1 MKTGIRVT
9 LRLGAGI
16 FALIAL
22 SPEQTYAQGN
32 NPNAYPNPYQL
43 QENWAKLPP
52 GRTWGSTIGIE
63 IDPDGKSL
71 WTFDRCAA
79 LNCRGSTLD
88 PIMKFDPNGVMQIK
102 FGSGLVNDPHGFHVD
117 REGNVWVSDTVAENG
132 KGQTVIKF
140 SKEGKVLMTLGT
152 PGVTGDANST
162 DAFDQPT
169 DIYVAPNGDIFV
181 SQGHGARPTDRIL
194 KFSKDGKFIK
204 SWGKRGNGPGEF
216 DTPHQLAMDSTGRLF
231 VADRVNNRIQIFDQ
245 DGKLLEEWKQFGRP
259 SGLYIDRNDNLYS
272 ADHQSG
278 DTDGKVNPGFK
289 KGIRVGSAKDGK
301 VAAFIPEI
309 APDANMPEGIAA
321 DSSGI
326 IYGCLKT
333 KFDNNDGEGHR
344 RPASMRCGLGAG
356 WRGASVRLCQ
366 ETDESSIHCSKQ
378 HTSSGSGVSALH
390 PG

>member
-22 SPEQTYAQGN
+22 SAEQTYAQGN

-169 DIYVAPNGDIFV
+169 DIYVALNGDIFV

-216 DTPHQLAMDSTGRLF
+216 DTPHHWLWIRQAACSSLIGSTIAYRSLIRTEHSSRNGNSS
-231 VADRVNNRIQIFDQ
+231 VARVGYISIGTTISIRPTISRATRTARSTPASRRAFASAAQ
-245 DGKLLEEWKQFGRP
+245 KTARWRP
-259 SGLYIDRNDNLYS
+259 SFPKLRLTPTCRKALPRTRRAS
-272 ADHQSG
+272 SMA
-278 DTDGKVNPGFK
+278 
-289 KGIRVGSAKDGK
+289 VGP
-301 VAAFIPEI
+301 V
-309 APDANMPEGIAA
+309 
-321 DSSGI
+321 
-326 IYGCLKT
+326 T
-333 KFDNNDGEGHR
+333 
-344 RPASMRCGLGAG
+344 
-356 WRGASVRLCQ
+356 
-366 ETDESSIHCSKQ
+366 
-378 HTSSGSGVSALH
+378 
-390 PG
+390 

>member
-22 SPEQTYAQGN
+22 SAEPTYAQGN

-88 PIMKFDPNGVMQIK
+88 PIMKFDANGVMQIK
-102 FGSGLVNDPHGFHVD
+102 FGGGLVNDPHGFHVD
-117 REGNVWVSDTVAENG
+117 REGNVWVSDTVAEG
-132 KGQTVIKF
+132 HKGQTVIKF
-140 SKEGKVLMTLGT
+140 SKDGKVLMTLGQ
-152 PGVTGDANST
+152 PGVTGDSNST

-169 DIYVAPNGDIFV
+169 DIFVAPNGDIFV

-194 KFSKDGKFIK
+194 KFSKDGKYIK

-216 DTPHQLAMDSTGRLF
+216 DTPHKLAMDSTGRLF
-231 VADRVNNRIQIFDQ
+231 VADRVNSRIQD
-245 DGKLLEEWKQFGRP
+245 LRP
-259 SGLYIDRNDNLYS
+259 RWEIPRGMETVRPPERAIYDRNDNLYS

-278 DTDGKVNPGFK
+278 DSDGKVNPGFK
-289 KGIRVGSAKDGK
+289 KGVRVGSAKDGK
-301 VAAFIPEI
+301 VVAFIPEI

-326 IYGCLKT
+326 IYGGWTGKMNL
-333 KFDNNDGEGHR
+333 R
-344 RPASMRCGLGAG
+344 RWVKAIT
-356 WRGASVRLCQ
+356 Q
-366 ETDESSIHCSKQ
+366 
-378 HTSSGSGVSALH
+378 
-390 PG
+390 